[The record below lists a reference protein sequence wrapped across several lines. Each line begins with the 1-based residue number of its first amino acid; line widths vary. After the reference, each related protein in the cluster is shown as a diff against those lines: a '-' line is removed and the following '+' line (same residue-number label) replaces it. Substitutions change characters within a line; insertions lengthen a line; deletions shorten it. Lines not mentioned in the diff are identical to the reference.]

1 MNPADAAKRFADMD
15 LADDAMVRASAARD
29 AITPAVAGDDR
40 AYLLARAQRLEAI
53 ATRLRTP
60 HTENAA

>member
-1 MNPADAAKRFADMD
+1 MNPADEGKRRADMD
-15 LADDAMVRASAARD
+15 MADDAMVRASAARD
-29 AITPAVAGDDR
+29 AITPAVDAEGR

-60 HTENAA
+60 HMGASA